1 MAAFVEVLLV
11 VVLALVL
18 GLIAAYH
25 LIFRRP
31 LPRTE
36 GRIVLDGLHAPVEV
50 TRDDRGVPQ
59 VVATDRH
66 DACFAVGFLH
76 AQDRLWQMEVQ
87 RRIAAGR
94 LSEIVGP
101 RGLNVDRLTRRLGL
115 RRVSEAEWHVT
126 QAVGEVRQE
135 ILAYTAGVN
144 AGMRDR
150 PLPAEFTIL
159 RHRPEPWEPEDT
171 LAVGRLLSFSQAGN
185 WEAQLV
191 RMRMLKELGPEL
203 TQAFD
208 PVLSGGAPASFDDLV
223 GAPGQATAG
232 WLDELRAA
240 EDLLAISAW
249 APASNSWAVHGSRTA
264 AGSALLANDPHAP
277 IAIPSAWYRVHIWA
291 ADDELVG
298 LTFCGA
304 PYLLFGRNRRLAWG
318 LVNAN
323 VSTQD
328 LYVERFNPNNPLQFD
343 DRGSW
348 EDAVRFHEVIRVRGA
363 RPQVEDV
370 VVTRRGPIISPA
382 VGGTQP
388 PMSLRWVGLDSEVD
402 SISWLARLNRAGDWK
417 SFRAAVSSCPSPAL
431 GITYADVEGNIGY
444 RLSGFIPLRRPG
456 QGRIPARGWEPADEW
471 SGFVSLEEM
480 PELHNPDG
488 GVIVAANQPVAMETT
503 PHALVAEP
511 AGEFRAARI
520 LSVLRSTGT
529 ITPEQSGELQVD
541 VVSAAAQRFRELVL
555 DAAKRY
561 PEGRPGA
568 AVDLLRHWDCRI
580 DLDSAAAAL
589 YERALGL
596 MFEDVLGTRLS
607 PALRRYVLG
616 AGATE
621 LFPDG
626 PYSGRLT
633 AALLAICATIVDG
646 GHPPGRDGG
655 PAVLW
660 SALEGAWGE
669 LAAAQG
675 SDPARWRLR
684 PLRTFALSHVLA
696 DAVGALRAI
705 LSRGPF
711 QAPGD
716 ADTVRV
722 GTVSAADGGPGRITA
737 AFYRAVYDL
746 GGGRSGWGHVPGQ
759 SGHPASPNYADLTN
773 GWLAGQLDALSFGEA
788 PVGRRRLVL
797 EPGTRA

>member
-1 MAAFVEVLLV
+1 MAALLVVPVV

-18 GLIAAYH
+18 GLITAYH

-36 GRIVLDGLHAPVEV
+36 GRLVVDGLHAAVEV
-50 TRDDRGVPQ
+50 TRDDLGVPH
-59 VVATDRH
+59 VVAADRH

-76 AQDRLWQMEVQ
+76 AQDRLWQMEVH

-101 RGLNVDRLTRRLGL
+101 RGLDADRLTRRLGL

-126 QAVGEVRQE
+126 QAAGELRQE

-191 RMRMLKELGPEL
+191 RMRMLKEVGPEL
-203 TQAFD
+203 TQALD
-208 PVLSGGAPASFDDLV
+208 PVLAGGAPAPFDDLA
-223 GAPGQATAG
+223 GAPGGATTE

-240 EDLLAISAW
+240 EDLLSISAW

-264 AGSALLANDPHAP
+264 SGSPLLANDPHAP
-277 IAIPSAWYRVHIWA
+277 IGIPSAWYRVHLRA
-291 ADDELVG
+291 ADEELVG

-304 PYLLFGRNRRLAWG
+304 PYLLFGRNRHVAWG

-343 DRGSW
+343 DRGRW
-348 EDAVRFHEVIRVRGA
+348 EDAVRFREVIRVRGA
-363 RPQVEDV
+363 QPRVEDIL
-370 VVTRRGPIISPA
+370 VTHRGPIISPA

-402 SISWLARLNRAGDWK
+402 SISWVARLNRASDWK

-431 GITYADVEGNIGY
+431 GITYADVRGDIGY
-444 RLSGFIPLRRPG
+444 RLSGFIPLRRRG

-471 SGFVSLEEM
+471 SGFVPLEEM
-480 PELHNPDG
+480 PELHNPEG

-511 AGEFRAARI
+511 AGEDRAARI
-520 LSVLRSTGT
+520 LFALGSTDT
-529 ITPEQSGELQVD
+529 VTVEQSGALQVD
-541 VVSAAAQRFRELVL
+541 VVSAAAQRFRDLVL
-555 DAAKRY
+555 DTARRY
-561 PEGRPGA
+561 PDGRPDE
-568 AVDLLRHWDCRI
+568 AVDLLRDWDCRI
-580 DLDSAAAAL
+580 DLDSGAAAL
-589 YERALGL
+589 YELALGRV
-596 MFEDVLGTRLS
+596 FDAVVGTRLS
-607 PALRRYVLG
+607 PALRRYLLG
-616 AGATE
+616 AGTTE
-621 LFPDG
+621 LSPEG

-633 AALLAICATIVDG
+633 TALLAICATSVEG
-646 GHPPGRDGG
+646 GHPQGEVGG
-655 PAVLW
+655 PALLW
-660 SALEGAWGE
+660 SALQLGWAE
-669 LAAAQG
+669 LLGAQG
-675 SDPARWRLR
+675 GDPARWRLR
-684 PLRTFALSHVLA
+684 PLRAFALSHVLA
-696 DAVGALRAI
+696 DAVGALRPI

-711 QAPGD
+711 HAPGD

-722 GTVSAADGGPGRITA
+722 GTVSAAGAGPGRITA

-746 GGGRSGWGHVPGQ
+746 GGGRSGWAHVPGQ
-759 SGHPASPNYADLTN
+759 SGHPASVNYADLTE
-773 GWLAGQLDALSFGEA
+773 GWLDGQLDTLPFGA
-788 PVGRRRLVL
+788 VPAGRRRLVL
-797 EPGTRA
+797 EPGTAA